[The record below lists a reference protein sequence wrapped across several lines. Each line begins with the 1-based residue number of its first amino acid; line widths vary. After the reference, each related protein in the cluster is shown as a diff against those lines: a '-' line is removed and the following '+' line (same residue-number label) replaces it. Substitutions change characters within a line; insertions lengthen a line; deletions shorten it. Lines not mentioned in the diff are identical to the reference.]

1 MLTVCSLCRPG
12 RVSSRVESC
21 CSANSTPVHSRVTQ
35 VHTQSLTHT
44 QSCVKLHCDSTQ
56 SRVSCPKCPPE
67 SPPLSCVCQSA
78 RPVPESAFRSVCAA
92 ERRQR
97 GPAPAPAGPASRCV
111 CSVSAAAHSWICDCL
126 LPESADV
133 PDVPDEMFCVVFAR
147 WVRKCNMS
155 H

>member
-1 MLTVCSLCRPG
+1 MFSLQAWSCQQPCGKLLLCKQHTCSQPC
-12 RVSSRVESC
+12 
-21 CSANSTPVHSRVTQ
+21 
-35 VHTQSLTHT
+35 HTGTHT
-44 QSCVKLHCDSTQ
+44 VSHTHTESCVKLHCDSTQ

-67 SPPLSCVCQSA
+67 SPPLSCVCQSV

>member
-67 SPPLSCVCQSA
+67 SPPSPVCVRVRALSQSQRSEVCVRQREGREALRQPPLDLPAGVFAVCQQ
-78 RPVPESAFRSVCAA
+78 
-92 ERRQR
+92 QR
-97 GPAPAPAGPASRCV
+97 TAGFVIVYCQNLQMFQTR
-111 CSVSAAAHSWICDCL
+111 CSVWSL
-126 LPESADV
+126 LAGSESV
-133 PDVPDEMFCVVFAR
+133 T
-147 WVRKCNMS
+147 
-155 H
+155 